1 MVFKLE
7 RLSLDVAGID
17 KHRPFYRKSVLT
29 SLIHADL
36 VTLLNRDWVHDVRDN
51 HMPLP

>member
-1 MVFKLE
+1 M
-7 RLSLDVAGID
+7 SQAST
-17 KHRPFYRKSVLT
+17 KHRPFYRKLVLT

-51 HMPLP
+51 HMPLPCSQRMET